1 MTLVILLPSRDTWDT
16 FLGIS
21 YKDTMGN
28 TFSKIRRKTFDIDYQ
43 GTKRCTQS
51 GILFSWET
59 NCVKVPK
66 WIDYDLMNWWWFNEL
81 IMMNKLWFNE
91 LIMIWWIEY
100 DLVNWWWVFWIPP
113 TSYCYAVIFPS
124 DNICLIPPH
133 TSPTTYIPPDTDW
146 WNNNSQSV
154 RKWKRT
160 TTEHSLHKS
169 PECFGFIINKFQTG
183 IKVFS
188 QAPYYS
194 IFLCSV
200 CQHSIK
206 CICLGL

>member
-1 MTLVILLPSRDTWDT
+1 
-16 FLGIS
+16 
-21 YKDTMGN
+21 
-28 TFSKIRRKTFDIDYQ
+28 
-43 GTKRCTQS
+43 
-51 GILFSWET
+51 
-59 NCVKVPK
+59 
-66 WIDYDLMNWWWFNEL
+66 MNR
-81 IMMNKLWFNE
+81 LWFNE

-154 RKWKRT
+154 SKWKRT
-160 TTEHSLHKS
+160 TTEHSLHIS
-169 PECFGFIINKFQTG
+169 PECFGFINKFHTG

-188 QAPYYS
+188 QTPYHS

-206 CICLGL
+206 WIYLGLWKPAIDQPTVIILSFLSCLFSFSVCQHSIKCICLPGLPSIRPLSL